1 MALTTQEVE
10 RVALLA
16 RLKLAPEEIE
26 KMRAQLSNILEY
38 IDMLSEVDVT
48 DVPPT
53 AQVTDMVNVFR
64 ADESRPSL
72 NREDVVA
79 NASAKRDGMFVVKTV
94 FGDE

>member
-38 IDMLSEVDVT
+38 IDILSEVDVT
-48 DVPPT
+48 DVPAT

-64 ADESRPSL
+64 ADQPRPSL
-72 NREDVVA
+72 NPEDVVA
-79 NASAKRDGMFVVKTV
+79 NAPIQRDGMFVVKTV